1 MNRKTNL
8 YVLAAMLFVALLAM
22 PAVSAAS
29 HNTTADNLTADNLTA
44 DMSDNE
50 NTVSAA
56 KNTAYGYMAIGAG
69 LAIGLAGIGTGIAQ
83 SHTGAA
89 AVGAVAEDR
98 SNFANSLIFIAIPE
112 TVVILG
118 FVIANQ
124 IMGLIDLSGN

>member
-1 MNRKTNL
+1 MNTKTNL
-8 YVLAAMLFVALLAM
+8 YVLAAMLFVALLAT
-22 PAVSAAS
+22 PAVSADS
-29 HNTTADNLTADNLTA
+29 HEA
-44 DMSDNE
+44 DNE
-50 NTVSAA
+50 NTVDAA

-98 SNFANSLIFIAIPE
+98 GNFANSLIFIAIPE

-124 IMGLIDLSGN
+124 IMGLIDLSGH

>member
-22 PAVSAAS
+22 PAVSAES
-29 HNTTADNLTADNLTA
+29 HETTTDADN
-44 DMSDNE
+44 E
-50 NTVSAA
+50 KTVDAA

>member
-1 MNRKTNL
+1 MNTKTNL
-8 YVLAAMLFVALLAM
+8 YVLAAMLFVALLAT
-22 PAVSAAS
+22 PAVSADS
-29 HNTTADNLTADNLTA
+29 HNTTADNMTA

>member
-8 YVLAAMLFVALLAM
+8 YVLAAILFVALLAM
-22 PAVSAAS
+22 PAVSAAEDEAGQ
-29 HNTTADNLTADNLTA
+29 ADDNQ
-44 DMSDNE
+44 
-50 NTVSAA
+50 NTVDAA

-98 SNFANSLIFIAIPE
+98 GNFANSLIFIAIPE

-124 IMGLIDLSGN
+124 IMGLIDLSGH

>member
-22 PAVSAAS
+22 PAVSAAEDEAGQ
-29 HNTTADNLTADNLTA
+29 AD
-44 DMSDNE
+44 DNE
-50 NTVSAA
+50 NTVDAA

-69 LAIGLAGIGTGIAQ
+69 LAIGLAGIGTGLAQ

-124 IMGLIDLSGN
+124 IMGLIDLSGH

>member
-1 MNRKTNL
+1 MNTKTNL
-8 YVLAAMLFVALLAM
+8 YVLAAMLFVALLAT
-22 PAVSAAS
+22 PAVSADS
-29 HNTTADNLTADNLTA
+29 HEADT
-44 DMSDNE
+44 DNE
-50 NTVSAA
+50 NTVDAA

-124 IMGLIDLSGN
+124 IMGLIDLSGH

>member
-22 PAVSAAS
+22 PAVSAAEDEAGQ
-29 HNTTADNLTADNLTA
+29 ADDNQ
-44 DMSDNE
+44 
-50 NTVSAA
+50 NTVDAA

-98 SNFANSLIFIAIPE
+98 GNFANSLIFIAIPE

-124 IMGLIDLSGN
+124 IMGLIDLSGH

>member
-8 YVLAAMLFVALLAM
+8 YVLAATLFVALLAM
-22 PAVSAAS
+22 PAVSAAEDEAGQ
-29 HNTTADNLTADNLTA
+29 AD
-44 DMSDNE
+44 DNE
-50 NTVSAA
+50 NTVDAA

>member
-22 PAVSAAS
+22 PAVSAAEDEAGQ
-29 HNTTADNLTADNLTA
+29 AD
-44 DMSDNE
+44 DNE
-50 NTVSAA
+50 NTVDAA

-118 FVIANQ
+118 FVIATQ
-124 IMGLIDLSGN
+124 IMGLIDLSGH